1 MSYLNFDKTVL
12 VNLERSLQKEMIRTN
27 RAGVYN
33 STTIVDCN
41 TRKYHGQLV
50 MPIPTLGDD
59 NYVLLSSLDET
70 VIQHGAEFNLGLHE
84 YSENHFSPNGH
95 KYIREFDCEL
105 ISRTTYRV
113 GAMVLQ
119 KERLLVSFEP
129 RVLIRYTL
137 LESGSPT
144 ILRFRPFLA
153 FRSVNELTHE
163 NPLANS
169 NMDECENG
177 RFNRMYPG
185 FPNLYMQFSKAVE
198 YHHDPQWY
206 KDIVYRK
213 ERDRGYAYKEDLL
226 VPGYFELPMKKGES
240 VIFAGGVTECQT
252 SQLKTVWKKELER
265 RNKRLDM
272 FTTLKNSASQFYKR
286 EGDKCYLLAGFFPWF
301 KADARTTFFSV
312 ASCTLDIDR
321 PEYWKAI
328 VDETAIGEILNFMN
342 GRGNE
347 NKMTGMDEPDVL
359 LWFVRA
365 CQKFAHKYT
374 VREAADLYG
383 QLCLDIISW
392 YRKQNHPRAKLHQ
405 NGLLWVDGTHRPAS
419 WMNAM
424 ENGWPIVPRTG
435 YLVEINALWYNAMR
449 FTAEMLREMGK
460 DTSADLMEYQAE
472 ITKDAFVKTFWNGI
486 YLNDYVIDNYQNR
499 EVRPNMIWAA
509 GLPYSP
515 LDRKQQ
521 KAVVDICTKEL
532 LTPKGLRSLSPKSG
546 LYHPYYDISAINRER
561 ALYNGIVWPST
572 ITAYS
577 RAYMNVYKYSGTS
590 FMERVL
596 VGFEAEMN
604 ELTIGTLNEFYD
616 ANPPYKGRGGM
627 SSASSVAAVLSLLDT
642 LKKYEREEAA
652 AKAAEAQGKEAQS

>member
-33 STTIVDCN
+33 STTLVDCN

-50 MPIPTLGDD
+50 MPLPHISDD
-59 NYVLLSSLDET
+59 NFVLLSSLDET

-84 YSENHFSPNGH
+84 YGENHFSPNGH

-105 ISRTTYRV
+105 ISKTVYRV
-113 GAMVLQ
+113 GAMVLE
-119 KERLLVSFEP
+119 KERMLVSFEP

-144 ILRFRPFLA
+144 TLRFRPFLA

-163 NPLANS
+163 NPLANADM
-169 NMDECENG
+169 NDCENG

-213 ERDRGYAYKEDLL
+213 ERERGYAFKEDLL

-240 VIFAGGVTECQT
+240 VIFAAGVTECKT
-252 SQLKTVWKKELER
+252 NQLKTVWKKELER

-272 FTTLKNSASQFYKR
+272 FSTLKNSASQFYKR
-286 EGDKCYLLAGFFPWF
+286 EGDKCYLLAGFPWF
-301 KADARTTFFSV
+301 HANARATFFSV

-321 PEYWKAI
+321 PEYWDAI
-328 VDETAIGEILNFMN
+328 MNKTAIDEVLNFMH

-359 LWFVRA
+359 LWFIRA
-365 CQKFAHKYT
+365 CQKYAHKYT

-383 QLCLDIISW
+383 QLCLDIITW
-392 YRKQNHPRAKLHQ
+392 YRKQNHPRTKLHQ
-405 NGLLWVDGTHRPAS
+405 NGLLWVDGTQRPAT
-419 WMNAM
+419 WMHAT
-424 ENGWPIVPRTG
+424 ENGWPITPRTG
-435 YLVEINALWYNAMR
+435 YVVEINALWYNAMR

-460 DTSADLMEYQAE
+460 ETSADLMEYQAE
-472 ITKDAFVKTFWNGI
+472 ITKDAFVKTFWNGL
-486 YLNDYVIDNYQNR
+486 YLNDYVVDNYQNR
-499 EVRPNMIWAA
+499 EVRPNMIWAV

-546 LYHPYYDISAINRER
+546 MYHPYYGTDPAERER

-590 FMERVL
+590 FMERLL
-596 VGFEAEMN
+596 VGFEAEMD
-604 ELTIGTLNEFYD
+604 ELTIGTLSEFYEP
-616 ANPPYKGRGGM
+616 NPPYRGRGGM
-627 SSASSVAAVLSLLDT
+627 SSAPSVAAVISLLDT
-642 LKKYEREEAA
+642 LKKYQNEANGERLEANV
-652 AKAAEAQGKEAQS
+652 QGKEAQQ

>member
-33 STTIVDCN
+33 STTLVDCN

-50 MPIPTLGDD
+50 MPLPHISDD

-84 YSENHFSPNGH
+84 YDNNHFSPNGH

-105 ISRTTYRV
+105 ISKTTYRV
-113 GAMVLQ
+113 GGVILQ
-119 KERLLVSFEP
+119 KERMLVSFEP

-144 ILRFRPFLA
+144 TLRFRPFLA
-153 FRSVNELTHE
+153 FRNVNELTHE

-185 FPNLYMQFSKAVE
+185 FPNLYMQFTKAVE

-206 KDIVYRK
+206 KDIEYRK
-213 ERDRGYAYKEDLL
+213 ERERGYAYKEDLL

-240 VIFAGGVTECQT
+240 IIFAAGVTECKT
-252 SQLKTVWKKELER
+252 STLKATWKKELER
-265 RNKRLDM
+265 RNRREDM
-272 FTTLKNSASQFYKR
+272 FSTLKNSASQFYKR
-286 EGDKCYLLAGFFPWF
+286 EGDKCYLLAGFPWF
-301 KADARTTFFSV
+301 KADARSTFFSV

-321 PEYWKAI
+321 PEYWEAI
-328 VDETAIGEILNFMN
+328 MDKTAVPEVLNFMN
-342 GRGNE
+342 GKIHDI
-347 NKMTGMDEPDVL
+347 KMSGMDEPDVL

-365 CQKFAHKYT
+365 IQKFAHKYT

-383 QLCLDIISW
+383 QICLDVITY
-392 YRKQNHPRAKLHQ
+392 YRKQNHPRAWIHQ
-405 NGLLWVDGTHRPAS
+405 NGLLWVDGTQRPAT
-419 WMNAM
+419 WMNAT
-424 ENGWPIVPRTG
+424 ENGWPITPRTG
-435 YLVEINALWYNAMR
+435 YIVEINALWYNAML
-449 FTAEMLREMGK
+449 FTAELLREMGK
-460 DTSADLMEYQAE
+460 ETSADLMEYQAE
-472 ITKDAFVKTFWNGI
+472 ITKDAFVKTFWNGL
-486 YLNDYVIDNYQNR
+486 YLNDYVVDNYANK
-499 EVRPNMIWAA
+499 EVRPNMIWAV

-515 LDRKQQ
+515 LDKKQQ

-532 LTPKGLRSLSPKSG
+532 LTPRGLRSLSPKSG
-546 LYHPYYDISAINRER
+546 GYRPTCYGGAIER
-561 ALYNGIVWPST
+561 DRSLHNGVVWPST

-577 RAYMNVYKYSGTS
+577 RAYMNVYKYSGAS
-590 FMERVL
+590 FMERQL
-596 VGFEAEMN
+596 VGFEQEMS
-604 ELTIGTLNEFYD
+604 ELTIGTLNEYYD
-616 ANPPYKGRGGM
+616 GNPPYKGHGGM
-627 SSASSVAAVLSLLDT
+627 SSATSVAAVISLLDT
-642 LKKYEREEAA
+642 LKKYRLSEISNQQSE
-652 AKAAEAQGKEAQS
+652 GKEAEK

>member
-33 STTIVDCN
+33 STTLVDCN

-105 ISRTTYRV
+105 ISKTVYRV
-113 GAMVLQ
+113 GAMVLE

-144 ILRFRPFLA
+144 TLRFRPFLA

-163 NPLANS
+163 NPLANPDM
-169 NMDECENG
+169 NDCENG

-185 FPNLYMQFSKAVE
+185 FPNLYMQFSKACE

-213 ERDRGYAYKEDLL
+213 ERERGYAYKEDLL

-240 VIFAGGVTECQT
+240 VIFAAGVTEVKP
-252 SQLKTVWKKELER
+252 SSLKTTWKKELER

-272 FTTLKNSASQFYKR
+272 FSTLKNSASQFYKR
-286 EGDKCYLLAGFFPWF
+286 EGDKCYLLAGFPWF
-301 KADARTTFFSV
+301 HADARSTFFSV

-321 PEYWKAI
+321 PEYWDAI
-328 VDETAIGEILNFMN
+328 MNKTAIDEILRFMN

-359 LWFVRA
+359 LWFIRA
-365 CQKFAHKYT
+365 CQKYAHKYT
-374 VREAADLYG
+374 VREAAELYG
-383 QLCLDIISW
+383 ELCLDIIKW

-405 NGLLWVDGTHRPAS
+405 NGLLWVDGTQRPAT
-419 WMNAM
+419 WMNAT
-424 ENGWPIVPRTG
+424 ENGWPITPRTG
-435 YLVEINALWYNAMR
+435 YVVEINALWYNAMR
-449 FTAEMLREMGK
+449 FTAEMLRELGK
-460 DTSADLMEYQAE
+460 ETSADLMEYQAE
-472 ITKDAFVKTFWNGI
+472 ISKDAFVKTFWNGV
-486 YLNDYVIDNYQNR
+486 YLNDYVIDNYQNK
-499 EVRPNMIWAA
+499 EVRPNMIWAV

-546 LYHPYYDISAINRER
+546 LYHPYYGTDPAERER
-561 ALYNGIVWPST
+561 ALHNGVVWPST

-577 RAYMNVYKYSGTS
+577 RAYMNVYKYSGAS
-590 FMERVL
+590 FMDRLL
-596 VGFEAEMN
+596 VGFEAEMD
-604 ELTIGTLNEFYD
+604 ELTIGTLSEFYEP
-616 ANPPYKGRGGM
+616 NPPYRGRGGM
-627 SSASSVAAVLSLLDT
+627 SSAPSVAAVISLIDT
-642 LKKYEREEAA
+642 LRKYEREQAER
-652 AKAAEAQGKEAQS
+652 EAQLAEGKEAQS